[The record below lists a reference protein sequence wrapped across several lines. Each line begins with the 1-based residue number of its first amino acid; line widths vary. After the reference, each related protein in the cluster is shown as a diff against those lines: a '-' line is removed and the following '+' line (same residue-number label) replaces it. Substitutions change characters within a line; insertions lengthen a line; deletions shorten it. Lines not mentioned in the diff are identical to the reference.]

1 MILSTKTVTSV
12 ISLLLNEAKSSLN
25 DWNEK
30 WNGHVGDL
38 SAPEYHSIISK
49 ISTLTT
55 IYEIIMNGDRRVYET
70 EKPKTFRNNRGFRRR
85 NLFKLIKEKDE
96 ENKTI

>member
-1 MILSTKTVTSV
+1 MILSTKTVTS
-12 ISLLLNEAKSSLN
+12 
-25 DWNEK
+25 
-30 WNGHVGDL
+30 
-38 SAPEYHSIISK
+38 
-49 ISTLTT
+49 

-96 ENKTI
+96 ENETI